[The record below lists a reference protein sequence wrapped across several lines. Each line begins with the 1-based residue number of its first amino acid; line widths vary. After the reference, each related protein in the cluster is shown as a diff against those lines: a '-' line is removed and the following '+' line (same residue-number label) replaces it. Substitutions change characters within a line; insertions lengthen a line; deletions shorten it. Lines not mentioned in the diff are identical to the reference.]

1 MAQFIFHI
9 LTGGPQHDIRSF
21 PATRSAA
28 IVAWPVSARRGVHSL
43 R

>member
-1 MAQFIFHI
+1 MTKF
-9 LTGGPQHDIRSF
+9 LLSLMVGRSEHDIRSF

-28 IVAWPVSARRGVHSL
+28 VVAWPTTTQRTL